1 MSYKTPTVEEESAP
15 MAGPSNSEVVVQSKP
30 VFLDSTSV
38 SYPPIDESVHA
49 TQKVSQKA
57 SQEAGD
63 QGEEEN
69 ENETTAER
77 RQKAIEDILNGQ
89 ADEYLRILGV
99 TEDSTERQKIKAY
112 RKKALLVHPDQNK
125 KRPKQAKEAFN
136 CKTHLKY
143 PFLAAVIGHLKRTLG
158 LRNALEELKDPE
170 TEMPDPKIVPVGESW
185 HANAFSDSDSDAESK
200 GGEENS
206 PAGEADDETKE
217 SKGKHAAT
225 RIEREAP
232 EPVKRIYED
241 VTADVLQLLQCP
253 EDEGALQNVIQAQ
266 RRIQQYYDEL
276 DPPVNNEE
284 KVNLEPSLLQAIA
297 RTSREM
303 LKKLEDDPGDVNAQ
317 QIYRNQELLLDTNGG
332 FFGWPTSWRLANV
345 DIAKPSTASMKE
357 AGLYVHHLMVDPDNA
372 EAISKL
378 QHINRAAAEY
388 QNQNASEMALDGK
401 DPVPIDILRD
411 YYRKINR
418 FVSYF
423 REDPNDVAAYRK
435 AETINDEL
443 VDYLTK
449 HDYPR
454 SWAISIRDVLLD
466 TSPATREREPKTR
479 DGEQICGYRS
489 WTNGYNKGGEA
500 KHAYLFAV
508 LPDQNVPIGV
518 LRSGSLLGQDARR
531 EYLAFRG
538 KNEVRKYTT
547 ADEDR
552 WQGLERVF
560 VHSGTRHETWV
571 QPLLADRSATGQL
584 EHIERPLM
592 TRTEYRKLR
601 CGVDGDYDIVD
612 LYEKHGRNPP
622 DHVMARLPRDR
633 PTKNKRSVPL
643 LESSTYRKS
652 QDHDSDALDRIL
664 AQLRRQ
670 SLESKHEKERQK
682 VKRQEAKKFSE
693 RERAI
698 LNEALSE
705 QAVSSQKTSMP
716 IVVPKASSATGTSQD
731 EEIKNLQLQIAKL
744 TSLLLAK

>member
-1 MSYKTPTVEEESAP
+1 MSYKAPTVEEELAL

-30 VFLDSTSV
+30 LFLDRTSV
-38 SYPPIDESVHA
+38 SYPPLDE
-49 TQKVSQKA
+49 A
-57 SQEAGD
+57 SQEEGGKGN

-69 ENETTAER
+69 ENEKTAEM

-136 CKTHLKY
+136 W
-143 PFLAAVIGHLKRTLG
+143 
-158 LRNALEELKDPE
+158 LRNALEKLKDPE
-170 TEMPDPKIVPVGESW
+170 TEMPDPKLVPVGESW
-185 HANAFSDSDSDAESK
+185 HANAFSDSDTDEE
-200 GGEENS
+200 GGDGNS
-206 PAGEADDETKE
+206 SAGEADDEKRS

-253 EDEGALQNVIQAQ
+253 EDEGALQNIRQAHQ
-266 RRIQQYYDEL
+266 RILQYYDEL
-276 DPPVNNEE
+276 DPPVNDEE

-303 LKKLEDDPGDVNAQ
+303 LKKLEDDPGDVNAE
-317 QIYRNQELLLDTNGG
+317 QIYRNQESLLDTNGR
-332 FFGWPTSWRLANV
+332 FFGWPTSWRLAKV
-345 DIAKPSTASMKE
+345 DIAKPGIASTTN
-357 AGLYVHHLMVDPDNA
+357 AGPYVERLKVDPDNA

-378 QHINRAAAEY
+378 QHINRAAIEY
-388 QNQNASEMALDGK
+388 QNHNASEMALDGK

-411 YYRKINR
+411 YYRTINS
-418 FVSYF
+418 FVS
-423 REDPNDVAAYRK
+423 RLRDEPNDVAAYRK
-435 AETINDEL
+435 AETINDEFL
-443 VDYLTK
+443 DYLNN

-454 SWAISIRDVLLD
+454 SWAINIRDILLD
-466 TSPATREREPKTR
+466 TRPKTRDRELSAPKTR

-489 WTNGYNKGGEA
+489 WKNGYNKGGEDRY
-500 KHAYLFAV
+500 AYLFAV

-518 LRSGSLLGQDARR
+518 LRSGSLLGQEAKR

-538 KNEVRKYTT
+538 KNEVRKYKTS
-547 ADEDR
+547 DEDR
-552 WQGLERVF
+552 WQELERVF
-560 VHSGTRHETWV
+560 VHTTGTRHETWV

-601 CGVDGDYDIVD
+601 CGIDGDYDIVD
-612 LYEKHGRNPP
+612 LYEKHGLNPP
-622 DHVMARLPRDR
+622 NHVMARLPRDR
-633 PTKNKRSVPL
+633 SSKNKRSVPL
-643 LESSTYRKS
+643 LESSTYRRS
-652 QDHDSDALDRIL
+652 QDHDTDVLDEIL

-670 SLESKHEKERQK
+670 SLERKQGKERQK
-682 VKRQEAKKFSE
+682 VKERETKKRSE
-693 RERAI
+693 RELAI

-705 QAVSSQKTSMP
+705 QTVPSQTTTTP
-716 IVVPKASSATGTSQD
+716 IVVPKASSATATSQD
-731 EEIKNLQLQIAKL
+731 EEIKSLQLQIAKL

>member
-15 MAGPSNSEVVVQSKP
+15 MASSSNSEVVVQSKP
-30 VFLDSTSV
+30 VFLDKTSV
-38 SYPPIDESVHA
+38 SYPPID
-49 TQKVSQKA
+49 
-57 SQEAGD
+57 
-63 QGEEEN
+63 EN

-136 CKTHLKY
+136 CKTHLNH
-143 PFLAAVIGHLKRTLG
+143 PFLTAMIGHLKRTLG

-185 HANAFSDSDSDAESK
+185 HANAFSDSDSDAESE
-200 GGEENS
+200 GGEEND
-206 PAGEADDETKE
+206 PAGEAG
-217 SKGKHAAT
+217 KGKHAAT

-241 VTADVLQLLQCP
+241 VTADVLKLLQCP
-253 EDEGALQNVIQAQ
+253 EDEDALQNVSQAQ

-303 LKKLEDDPGDVNAQ
+303 RKKLEDDPDDVNAQ
-317 QIYRNQELLLDTNGG
+317 QIYKNQELLLDTNGG
-332 FFGWPTSWRLANV
+332 FFGWPTSWRLPNV
-345 DIAKPSTASMKE
+345 DIAKPGTASMKE
-357 AGLYVHHLMVDPDNA
+357 AGLYVHHLKVDPDNA

-378 QHINRAAAEY
+378 QHINRAATEY

-423 REDPNDVAAYRK
+423 TEDPNDAAAYRK

-454 SWAISIRDVLLD
+454 SWAINIRDILR
-466 TSPATREREPKTR
+466 PATREREPKTR

-518 LRSGSLLGQDARR
+518 LRSGSLLGQDAKR

-571 QPLLADRSATGQL
+571 QPLLADRSPTGQL

-622 DHVMARLPRDR
+622 NHVMARLPRDR

-652 QDHDSDALDRIL
+652 QDYDSDSLDRIL

-670 SLESKHEKERQK
+670 SLESEHEKERQK

-693 RERAI
+693 RELAI

-705 QAVSSQKTSMP
+705 QAVPSQKTSMP